1 MDQQE
6 TKKTF
11 EEFGDYVI
19 AKAKSNLK
27 SGGKYGSYNS
37 SGKLSES
44 LDYELKV
51 NPNSVEF
58 DFFAEDYWKFVDKG
72 VKGKTSSAKAPNSPY
87 QFGSGTGK
95 KGGLRAS
102 IDKWVIRKGLK
113 NVRDEK
119 GKFINRKQMVSMISS
134 SIYNKGITATEFF
147 SKPFDEAFKK
157 LPDEILE
164 AYGKDFDKFLIKEI
178 E

>member
-1 MDQQE
+1 MDQQG

-37 SGKLSES
+37 SGKLTDS

-95 KGGLRAS
+95 KGGLRNS
-102 IDKWVIRKGLK
+102 IDKWVVRKGLAI
-113 NVRDEK
+113 
-119 GKFINRKQMVSMISS
+119 GS
-134 SIYNKGITATEFF
+134 
-147 SKPFDEAFKK
+147 
-157 LPDEILE
+157 
-164 AYGKDFDKFLIKEI
+164 
-178 E
+178 